1 MYFLYSFLGGK
12 MRRKHPKLPN
22 GYGSIKKL
30 SGKRRNPYAVYPPS
44 KGLDEKGNPIMEPA
58 ICYTDDWYKGF
69 AVLTAYKAGTY
80 VKGMEVDLDI
90 SSGDAHSL
98 SKLTTQMMQTYS
110 QLTQNIS
117 GKASSKTFAEVY
129 ELFYKD
135 KFEGVNS
142 KKYSQSSI
150 SSTRVAY
157 KNCAVLHN
165 KPFDSLVTADLQ
177 NVIDT
182 TKLKHSSLELIV
194 SLYHQMYSYAIANNI
209 CQTDYSAFV
218 KIKIEDD
225 DEHGVPFTDDDLKIL
240 WKHTDDEIVRITL
253 IMCYSGHRISELKI
267 IDVDIENKAFTG
279 GVKTKSSKSRVVP
292 IHSAILP
299 LVETQLKKGKLLPY
313 STTNYRKL
321 LYAKLEELH
330 IEKHTPHDCRHTF
343 TSQATKYNVNPYDIK
358 RMLGHAFQDVTNSVY
373 VHRDVEDLRIEI
385 EKIKLPQ

>member
-1 MYFLYSFLGGK
+1 

-90 SSGDAHSL
+90 SSGDTQSL
-98 SKLTTQMMQTYS
+98 SKLTKQMMQTYS

-117 GKASSKTFAEVY
+117 GKASSKTFSEVY

-157 KNCAVLHN
+157 KNCSALHN
-165 KPFDSLVTADLQ
+165 KPFDSLITADLQ

-194 SLYHQMYSYAIANNI
+194 SLYHQMYSYSIANNI

-240 WKHTDDEIVRITL
+240 WQHTDDEIVRITL

-267 IDVDIENKAFTG
+267 IDVDIESKAFTG
-279 GVKTKSSKSRVVP
+279 GIKTKTSKNRVVP

-313 STTNYRKL
+313 STTNYRNL

-373 VHRDVEDLRIEI
+373 VHRDLEDLRTEI
-385 EKIKLPQ
+385 EKIKIPQ